1 LESYKYRSN
10 SITRPSRLPKKE
22 EEDAQLETLLLE
34 GLAGGADIPVTP
46 EFWKDLKAEARDIDV
61 KHKGRKRSC
70 P

>member
-1 LESYKYRSN
+1 MESYKYRSN

-61 KHKGRKRSC
+61 KHKGRKRAC